1 MSAAV
6 KLSQAKLDM
15 LQLLLKDPKIK
26 SCIIVDGSYAGEIRI
41 EENGDILLGRTKRG
55 WYNRLFNSYKEI
67 DFYTMASRIAV
78 VITNTLSK
86 SEDLG
91 GLIQEIIDKTLLN
104 DSREQII
111 DMLFQYVVLFCKDS
125 IYYSQFTKNKA
136 SPNGANGRS
145 RVIGTT
151 GIDLGGVYLEAPI
164 TLDEIPINR

>member
-6 KLSQAKLDM
+6 KLSPAKLDM

-55 WYNRLFNSYKEI
+55 WYNRLFNSYKEV

-78 VITNTLSK
+78 VITSTLSK

-104 DSREQII
+104 DDREQII

-125 IYYSQFTKNKA
+125 IYYSRFTKNKA
-136 SPNGANGRS
+136 SPSEATGRS
-145 RVIGTT
+145 RIIGTT
-151 GIDLGGVYLEAPI
+151 GINVGGAYLDMPVM
-164 TLDEIPINR
+164 LDEIPMNP